1 MDDVNI
7 IEMKNITKYFP
18 GILANDKI
26 NLELK
31 KGEVLA
37 LLGENGSGKTTL
49 MNILFGLYKQDEGEV
64 FLNGKKIKIHSP
76 SDALNN
82 GIGMVQQHFTII
94 PSFSVSENVILGLKD
109 EKFFIKTKNV
119 DEKISK
125 IGKEYKLPVDP
136 KSKVWTL
143 SVGEKQRVEILKILY
158 RGANILILDEPTA
171 VLTPT
176 ETDSLFKAIR
186 KYTSEGCSVIFISHK
201 LDEVMEISDRVTI
214 LRKGKKVNTFI
225 TKEINKKILAREMV
239 GRDVLL
245 DIKKPD
251 VEIGEEVLKIE
262 NLSVKNDK
270 GLMAVKNLSLSIR
283 KGEILGIAG
292 VSGNGQKE
300 LSEAI
305 YGLRKV
311 ENGEIIFCN
320 KNITHNGIKRNI
332 IHGISFIP
340 QDRKGVATSPNLSV
354 RENIFE
360 KTFAKGN
367 GYSPFNIRNKEMK
380 IEADKIIKEYSI
392 STPNSE
398 TVIKL
403 LSGGNIQKVILAR
416 ELSLNPELIIASHPT
431 RGLDIGAMNYIYNTL
446 LEEKKKGHSILLLA
460 GELYEIFRL
469 CDRVAVIYEGEIM
482 GYTPPDPDYY
492 DKIGLMMAG
501 TKIGDL
507 IENKN

>member
-1 MDDVNI
+1 MNNNI
-7 IEMKNITKYFP
+7 IEMKNITKHFP
-18 GILANDKI
+18 GVLANDKI
-26 NLELK
+26 NLELRR
-31 KGEVLA
+31 GEVLA

-49 MNILFGLYKQDEGEV
+49 MNILFGLYRQDEGEI
-64 FLNGKKIKIHSP
+64 FLEGEKIKIHSP

-94 PSFSVSENVILGLKD
+94 PSFSVSENVILGLED
-109 EKFFIKTKNV
+109 LKFFPKTKNI
-119 DEKISK
+119 DSQISK
-125 IGKEYKLPVDP
+125 ISKEYKLPIDP
-136 KSKVWTL
+136 KAKVWTL
-143 SVGEKQRVEILKILY
+143 TVGEKQRVEILKILY

-171 VLTPT
+171 VLTPSET
-176 ETDSLFKAIR
+176 ESLFKAIR

-225 TKEINKKILAREMV
+225 TKEINKKILAKEMV
-239 GRDVLL
+239 GREVLL
-245 DIKKPD
+245 DVKKPI
-251 VEIGEEVLKIE
+251 VEIGKEILGVK
-262 NLSVKNDK
+262 NLTVKNDK
-270 GLMAVKNLSLSIR
+270 GLIAVKNLSLSIK

-300 LSEAI
+300 LAEAI
-305 YGLRKV
+305 YGFRKP
-311 ENGEIIFCN
+311 ESGEIVFCN
-320 KNITHNGIKRNI
+320 KNITHNGIRKNI
-332 IHGISFIP
+332 VEGISFIP
-340 QDRKGVATSPNLSV
+340 QDRKGVASSPNLSV

-360 KTFAKGN
+360 KVFAKTHKF
-367 GYSPFNIRNKEMK
+367 SPFNIKNKQMK
-380 IEADKIIKEYSI
+380 KEAGEIIEKYSI

-398 TVIKL
+398 TEIKL

-416 ELSLNPELIIASHPT
+416 ELSLNPQLIIASHPT
-431 RGLDIGAMNYIYNTL
+431 RGLDVGAMNYIYTAL
-446 LEEKKKGHSILLLA
+446 LEEKEKGHSILLLA

-501 TKIGDL
+501 TKMGDL